1 MSASQIQNK
10 NIIILYIPGDVD
22 SSLENTAIS
31 LSKSSLE
38 SEFTDSRRD
47 NSIRS
52 SSDLLQSF
60 KDWDWYEMFSLQLSF
75 IIHCLSSSR

>member
-22 SSLENTAIS
+22 SSLENTTIS

-60 KDWDWYEMFSLQLSF
+60 KDWDW
-75 IIHCLSSSR
+75 